1 VKKRAKKIPR
11 ITPIEK
17 ARRFI
22 RAKDGRRPDAVVVLG
37 SGLGFLGDEA
47 KDATRIPY
55 GKIPGFPVST
65 VEGHA
70 GRLVIGKL
78 AGRVCAIMQGR
89 FHHYEGY
96 TLAEVAFPLRALLGL
111 GEKNLVITNAAGGI
125 NTGFTPGDLMI
136 ISDHINLMTDNPLV
150 GPNDPELGPRFPDM
164 SESYDPALRALAFRV
179 SGELGIPVKEGV
191 YGAMG
196 GPSYETPAEIRML
209 RLLGADAVGMS
220 TVPEVIAANHMG
232 ARILGIS
239 CITNMGSGILHRKL
253 DHAEVT
259 ETAERVKVKFGRLV
273 KGIIERM

>member
-1 VKKRAKKIPR
+1 MKKTTAGRASPLER
-11 ITPIEK
+11 

-22 RAKDGRRPDAVVVLG
+22 RGKDDRRPEVVVVLG
-37 SGLGFLGDEA
+37 SGLGFIGDEA
-47 KDATRIPY
+47 QDATYVEY

-65 VEGHA
+65 VEGHK
-70 GRLVIGKL
+70 GRLVIGTL

-96 TLAEVAFPLRALLGL
+96 SLAEVAFPLRALLGL
-111 GEKNLVITNAAGGI
+111 GERNLIITNAAGGI
-125 NTGFTPGDLMI
+125 NTGFVPGDLMLI
-136 ISDHINLMTDNPLV
+136 ADHINLMTDNPLV
-150 GPNDPELGPRFPDM
+150 GPNDPSLGPRFPDM
-164 SESYDPALRALAFRV
+164 TEAYDPAFRALARAI
-179 SGELGIPVKEGV
+179 GRKQGIGLKEGV

-220 TVPEVIAANHMG
+220 TVPEVIAASHMG

-239 CITNMGSGILHRKL
+239 CITNMGSGILPRKL

-259 ETAERVKVKFGRLV
+259 ETAERVKVKFGTLV
-273 KGIIERM
+273 KAIIERM

>member
-1 VKKRAKKIPR
+1 LTKSN
-11 ITPIEK
+11 PIER

-22 RAKDGRRPDAVVVLG
+22 RAKDSRRPEVVLVLG
-37 SGLGFLGDEA
+37 SGLGFLGDETA
-47 KDATRIPY
+47 EATRIDY
-55 GKIPGFPVST
+55 RKIPGFPIST

-78 AGRVCAIMQGR
+78 SGRICAIMQGR

-96 TLAEVAFPLRALLGL
+96 SLAEVAFPLRVLLGL

-125 NTGFTPGDLMI
+125 NTGFVPGDLMI

-150 GPNDPELGPRFPDM
+150 GQNDASLGPRFPDM
-164 SESYDPALRALAFRV
+164 SEAYDPSLRALALEV
-179 SGELGIPVKEGV
+179 ASAQGIRLKEGV

-220 TVPEVIAANHMG
+220 TVPEVIAACHMG
-232 ARILGIS
+232 ARVLGIS
-239 CITNMGSGILHRKL
+239 CITNMAAGILKRKL

-259 ETAERVKVKFGRLV
+259 ETAERVKEKFGKLV
-273 KGIIERM
+273 KGVIDRL

>member
-1 VKKRAKKIPR
+1 MKQTSG

-17 ARRFI
+17 ARAFI
-22 RAKDGRRPDAVVVLG
+22 RKRDDRRPSAVVVLG

-47 KDATRIPY
+47 KDATHIDY

-65 VEGHA
+65 VEGHK
-70 GRLVIGKL
+70 GRLVIGTL
-78 AGRVCAIMQGR
+78 SGRVCAIMQGR

-96 TLAEVAFPLRALLGL
+96 SLAEVAFPLRVLLGL
-111 GEKNLVITNAAGGI
+111 GEKKLVITNAAGGI
-125 NTGFTPGDLMI
+125 NTGFSPGDLMLI
-136 ISDHINLMTDNPLV
+136 TDHINLMTDNPLV
-150 GPNDPELGPRFPDM
+150 GANDPSLGPRFPDM
-164 SESYDPALRALAFRV
+164 SESYDPAYRALALAV
-179 SGELGIPVKEGV
+179 GKQQGVGLKEGV

-232 ARILGIS
+232 ARTLGIS
-239 CITNMGSGILHRKL
+239 CITNMGSGILNRKL

-259 ETAERVKVKFGRLV
+259 ETANRVKVKFGTLV
-273 KGIIERM
+273 KGIIKGM